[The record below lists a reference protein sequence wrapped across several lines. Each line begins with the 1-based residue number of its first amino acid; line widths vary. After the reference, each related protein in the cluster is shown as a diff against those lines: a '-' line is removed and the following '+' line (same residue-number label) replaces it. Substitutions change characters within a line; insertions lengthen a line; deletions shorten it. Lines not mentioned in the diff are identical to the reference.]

1 MPLRGSGNYS
11 EISNAE
17 LVGRAAELREEL
29 WKNAADSDHARRL
42 PDDLVARVTAAGLI
56 RLLTPRQLG
65 GHETP
70 VRTLLEVCVELGR
83 GCCSTSWVTGVL
95 NVGNFVVSLYPDRT
109 REEVWAGHPDA
120 RTALILGAP
129 VRTVE
134 KADGGVRVSGEWPYA
149 SGSTHAD
156 WIGGLVLADTGTGP
170 QPHMA
175 LMPAADVR
183 IRDTWH
189 FVGMRA
195 TGSNTVVAE
204 DLFVPAHRLLPYGP
218 LLTGHTDG
226 LVPADRPYRSSLTGV
241 FMVGLIG
248 SMIGGASAALQYALE
263 HAPTRRVAGSTY
275 ASQADSP
282 AAQLGLAEAATQ
294 LDTAVLHARRLA
306 DSVDD
311 HAKAGENPSLDVRAR
326 ARMDATHAV
335 QRCRVV
341 VEEIVSVYGSS
352 AFDEANPLQRIWRDV
367 GVGSRHAGFGMGVPQ
382 QAYGAALVGRNPRE
396 LTMML

>member
-1 MPLRGSGNYS
+1 M
-11 EISNAE
+11 
-17 LVGRAAELREEL
+17 GRAVELREEL
-29 WKNAADSDHARRL
+29 WKSAAASDRARRL
-42 PDDLVARVTAAGLI
+42 SDELVARVTGAGLT
-56 RLLTPRQLG
+56 RLLTPRKFG

-70 VRTLLEVCVELGR
+70 VRTLLEACVELGR

-109 REEVWAGHPDA
+109 RDEVWGERPDA

-149 SGSTHAD
+149 SGSLHAD

-175 LMPAADVR
+175 LMPAAEVTV
-183 IRDTWH
+183 RDTWH
-189 FVGMRA
+189 SVGMRG

-204 DLFVPAHRLLPYGP
+204 DVFVPAHRLLPYGP
-218 LLTGHTDG
+218 LLAGRTDG
-226 LVPADRPYRSSLTGV
+226 LVPADRPYRNSLTGV

-248 SMIGGASAALQYALE
+248 SMIGGASAALQYALDR
-263 HAPTRRVAGSTY
+263 APTRRVAGSTY
-275 ASQADSP
+275 ADQSESP
-282 AAQLGLAEAATQ
+282 AAQLGLAAAATRI
-294 LDTAVLHARRLA
+294 DTAVLHARRLA
-306 DSVDD
+306 DTVDH
-311 HAKAGENPSLDVRAR
+311 HAEAGENPPVPVRAR
-326 ARMDATHAV
+326 ARMDATHVA
-335 QRCRVV
+335 QQCRAA

-352 AFDEANPLQRIWRDV
+352 AFDESNPLQRIWRDV
-367 GVGSRHAGFGMGVPQ
+367 NVGSRHAGFGMGIPE
-382 QAYGAALVGRNPRE
+382 QAYGTALVGKDPRT